1 MDLPMM
7 SHMGPVGGAVQS
19 VQDVHG
25 VGGPQSGLRPSSVT
39 LEQAGQG
46 FEALFL
52 SMLMAS
58 ARAGLP
64 GDDLTG
70 SAAVRSSM
78 EMLDAQLVKD
88 GAARANLGIAAAVTR
103 QFSGGG
109 TGR

>member
-1 MDLPMM
+1 MDLSTM
-7 SHMGPVGGAVQS
+7 SHAVLGGSGVRDVG
-19 VQDVHG
+19 G
-25 VGGPQSGLRPSSVT
+25 VGGPQSGLRPSSAE

-52 SMLMAS
+52 AMLMKS

-78 EMLDAQLVKD
+78 EMLDAQLAKE
-88 GAARANLGIAAAVTR
+88 GAARADLGIAAAVTR
-103 QFSGGG
+103 QFAGNG
-109 TGR
+109 TDR